1 MSGELNEVVGVADVE
16 EMWWLVDKVVE
27 ADEEEKV
34 PAAPARRLATSWYET
49 TPGKSSASNPASQHL
64 TLTSLGG
71 CSSVTADDDP
81 FSAMM
86 ALKLALLKADAPADG
101 AEEVRTK
108 FQRAGAC
115 THAAAVSQLWGVG
128 GCTWSGG

>member
-34 PAAPARRLATSWYET
+34 PAAPARRLATAWYET
-49 TPGKSSASNPASQHL
+49 TPGKSSANPASQHL